1 MSNQRLNIGYSGSN
15 IDTANQT
22 SVTFFQTSVN
32 KLTGRF
38 CHFTRSRVITKSFC
52 VFSSCALRE
61 STSVSSRSTR
71 IPYPPPIDD
80 VTGTVVRL
88 EVELELELE
97 LDISSR
103 ASSAESRF
111 VDKLTIGL

>member
-1 MSNQRLNIGYSGSN
+1 MVRCQPIKLSLPKIK
-15 IDTANQT
+15 
-22 SVTFFQTSVN
+22 N
-32 KLTGRF
+32 KNYL
-38 CHFTRSRVITKSFC
+38 RVITKSFC

-71 IPYPPPIDD
+71 IPSPPPLDD
-80 VTGTVVRL
+80 VTGAVVRL

>member
-1 MSNQRLNIGYSGSN
+1 M
-15 IDTANQT
+15 
-22 SVTFFQTSVN
+22 
-32 KLTGRF
+32 
-38 CHFTRSRVITKSFC
+38 ITKSFC

-71 IPYPPPIDD
+71 IPSPPPPPIDD
-80 VTGTVVRL
+80 VTGAVVRL
-88 EVELELELE
+88 EVEIELELE